1 MIKIRQATIEDVPGV
16 VALLQANH
24 ADNLTEEEKKGG
36 FVTTKMSNEQM
47 RALIEQ
53 ENGITIA
60 VDEDGKVLAFAMAG
74 SWQFWSEWPLFRRM
88 IELLPE
94 FEYNGVIPDMEN
106 SYQYG
111 PICVDRSVRGTG
123 VFHDVF
129 MESLRSMKDRY
140 PMMITFINQVNPLS
154 YAAHTRKVKMDE
166 VGTFDFGEN
175 HYWWMACP
183 TDLDC

>member
-1 MIKIRQATIEDVPGV
+1 MIKVRQAKVSDIDGV

-24 ADNLTEEEKKGG
+24 ADNLSEEEKKGG
-36 FVTTKMSNEQM
+36 FVTTKMTYEQM
-47 RALIEQ
+47 KALIEQ

-60 VDEDGKVLAFAMAG
+60 EEDGKVLAFAMAG
-74 SWQFWSEWPLFRRM
+74 SWQFWSEWPLFQTM

-94 FEYNGVIPDMEN
+94 FEYMGQTLDMKN

-123 VFHDVF
+123 VFRDVF
-129 MESLRSMKDRY
+129 MSSLASMRDRY
-140 PMMITFINQVNPLS
+140 PIMVTFINQVNPLS
-154 YAAHTRKVKMDE
+154 YAAHTRKAGME
-166 VGTFDFGEN
+166 ELGTFDFGGN

-183 TDLDC
+183 TDLE